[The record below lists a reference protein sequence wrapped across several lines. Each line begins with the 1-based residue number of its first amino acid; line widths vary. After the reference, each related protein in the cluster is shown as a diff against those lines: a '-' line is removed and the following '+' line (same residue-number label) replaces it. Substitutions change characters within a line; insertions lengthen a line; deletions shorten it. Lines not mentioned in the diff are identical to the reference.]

1 MADKEMIGAV
11 FGEAWTPSDTDGIR
25 RKTRGFQV
33 AVAGDV
39 ALEYADGASCVWPAC
54 AAGVI
59 HAHNG
64 FVKVLA
70 TGTTATGVVVAY

>member
-1 MADKEMIGAV
+1 MSTKEYIGAV
-11 FGEAWTPSDTDGIR
+11 GGETWTPSNSAKISFAA
-25 RKTRGFQV
+25 RGFQV
-33 AVAGDV
+33 GVAGDV
-39 ALEYADGASCVWPAC
+39 ALEYPDGSTQVWPAC

-70 TGTTATGVVVAY
+70 TGTTATTIVVVK